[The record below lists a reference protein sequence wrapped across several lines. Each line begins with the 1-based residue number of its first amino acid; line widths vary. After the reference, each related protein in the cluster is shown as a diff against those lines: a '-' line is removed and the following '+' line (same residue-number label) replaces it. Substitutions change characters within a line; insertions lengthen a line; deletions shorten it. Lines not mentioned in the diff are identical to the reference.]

1 MSDSPTC
8 PECGSEH
15 SYESG
20 HLNVCSLCA
29 YEWERGTGAPD
40 ADDTSVRDSNG
51 VTLKNGDTVTV
62 IRDLKVKNT
71 SLVLKVGTKIKNIK
85 IVEGDHNVD
94 CRVEGIGPMS
104 LKSKYLKKV

>member
-29 YEWERGTGAPD
+29 HEWERVAGTPD
-40 ADDTSVRDSNG
+40 AGDDAVRDANG
-51 VTLKNGDTVTV
+51 VALKAGDTVTV

-71 SLVLKVGTKIKNIK
+71 SLVLKVGTKIKNIR
-85 IVEGDHNVD
+85 IAEGDHNVD
-94 CRVEGIGPMS
+94 CKVEGIGEMS
-104 LKSKYLKKV
+104 LKSKYLKRV